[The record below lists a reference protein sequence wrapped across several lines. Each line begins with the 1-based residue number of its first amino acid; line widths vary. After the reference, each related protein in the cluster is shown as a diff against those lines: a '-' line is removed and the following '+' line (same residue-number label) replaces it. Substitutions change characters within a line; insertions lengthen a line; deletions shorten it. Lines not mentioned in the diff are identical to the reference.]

1 MIPLHKESSDY
12 LTDALT
18 YYDLSDHVDPTLI
31 AHTVRLLTDFDM
43 HPYFYRHPERSLFA
57 LAVAERWNHRSTY
70 KEKYALESVL
80 KLVST
85 GLDEKNRYTTYS
97 GYVKKLSLNKAVS
110 GTLYDPE
117 AYLHSPYSAYHT
129 DLKSYVL
136 NNTNE
141 VLSNQIEH
149 ELHSP
154 ASPLFASVRRRLTI
168 TKHTEKPVRIRIV
181 NHTYAEL
188 TQHYVGFAAFY
199 TTTLGEPTLVL
210 GKDFTPGM
218 LQHEYAHSQST
229 GMWRWYQLLLF
240 RGITEAITE
249 SLIDDPSVYVKQ
261 RDVYNDIISTHPKLK
276 KLFLGAYMG
285 NEEAR
290 RNLFAMIIVH
300 YGLSGFLSLARL
312 APVDN
317 PLMTGKVGSYVFIK
331 PQRMQLC

>member
-1 MIPLHKESSDY
+1 MISPHKESSDY
-12 LTDALT
+12 LSNALT
-18 YYDLSDHVDPTLI
+18 YYDLTKRIDHSLI
-31 AHTVRLLTDFDM
+31 SHTVRLLKDFDM

-57 LAVAERWNHRSTY
+57 LAVAKQWNHRSTY

-141 VLSNQIEH
+141 VLSNKLEH
-149 ELHSP
+149 ELHSST
-154 ASPLFASVRRRLTI
+154 SPLFTSVRKRLKI
-168 TKHTEKPVRIRIV
+168 TNHTEKHVRIRIV

-188 TQHYVGFAAFY
+188 TQQYVGFAAFY

-218 LQHEYAHSQST
+218 LQHEYAHSQSV

-249 SLIDDPSVYVKQ
+249 SLIDNPSVYVKQ
-261 RDVYNDIISTHPKLK
+261 REVYNNIISAHPKLK
-276 KLFLGAYMG
+276 RLFLKAYMG
-285 NEEAR
+285 DEEAR
-290 RNLFAMIIVH
+290 RKLFTAIIVH

-331 PQRMQLC
+331 PQRIQLS